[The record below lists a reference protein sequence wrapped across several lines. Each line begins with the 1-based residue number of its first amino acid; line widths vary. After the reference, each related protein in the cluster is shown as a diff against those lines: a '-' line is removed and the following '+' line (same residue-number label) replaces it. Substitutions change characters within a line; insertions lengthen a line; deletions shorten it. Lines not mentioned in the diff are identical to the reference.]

1 MKRFKCSCWLVA
13 GFLVLAGV
21 GAASLSVMKD
31 DNVVVK
37 AANND
42 VYTFTDTSGSYDT
55 SWSFATAQNSSTTK
69 PAILTSGYLRLY
81 QSSAGN
87 GGSITISPSAGNT
100 ALLMTKISFNCDSSP
115 EIVAKYGSTKAD
127 TAISGAAISDSVY
140 TYSNA
145 SGFRYF
151 YLQNAA
157 KTKTRL
163 DLVNMTITYSS
174 GDAYTTD
181 LAVSPSTVS
190 LTSGAAIEK
199 SSFTVTAKVNGAAAS
214 SYSNYSAAIGTIES
228 GTFTKTSDLVF
239 GTTTAQASF
248 NGSYIRFTAG
258 EPTTAGGSTYSTA
271 DVLISVTIPSITIK
285 TTATDFTFS
294 GGNLP
299 DSWDGVGNATF
310 ASTKTAFKKADDYF
324 EALNLVPS
332 VATDTIY
339 RLNVQVYSVVNSGT
353 DTDTITV
360 QGYKSGVAIS
370 SAAATF
376 SPYYASATSAVAIDN
391 ACTDANSKSV
401 SIAGSGLNG
410 VRLSIKE
417 RKANWIVTKVKVSYA
432 VETDQDKAE
441 TFATNFLS
449 ATSVCDATGATNN
462 ITDAIWTAQSDAYAL
477 LSDAVKTLLKAA
489 TPNAGGT
496 VLEQFMARYTYIVGK
511 YSNTNFLGIT
521 VAPARVEMTLAKNST
536 NVALIVV
543 ASLLAITFGAYFLIR
558 RKKSA
563 Q

>member
-214 SYSNYSAAIGTIES
+214 SYSNYSA
-228 GTFTKTSDLVF
+228 
-239 GTTTAQASF
+239 
-248 NGSYIRFTAG
+248 
-258 EPTTAGGSTYSTA
+258 
-271 DVLISVTIPSITIK
+271 
-285 TTATDFTFS
+285 
-294 GGNLP
+294 GNLP

-410 VRLSIKE
+410 IRLSIKE

-536 NVALIVV
+536 NMALIVV
-543 ASLLAITFGAYFLIR
+543 ASLLAITFGAYFFIR